1 MERMESVIQQT
12 IVDALGLSVAPSSI
26 AEDAPLFSPEAG
38 GGLGLDSL
46 NSLEI
51 LAALSDKFQ
60 SPLDTIEASDFY
72 SVSTLAA
79 YLRREVEEKE
89 QVSRLA

>member
-1 MERMESVIQQT
+1 MERLEDTIQQT
-12 IVDALGLSVAPSSI
+12 IVDALGLSIASKSI
-26 AEDAPLFSPEAG
+26 AEDAPLFGPEAG

-60 SPLDTIEASDFY
+60 SPLDNIEASDFY

-79 YLRREVEEKE
+79 YLRREIAEKE
-89 QVSRLA
+89 QAPRVG

>member
-1 MERMESVIQQT
+1 MERMEDEIQQT
-12 IVDALGLSVAPSSI
+12 IVDALGLSIAPSSI
-26 AEDAPLFSPEAG
+26 SEDAPLFGPEAG

-60 SPLDTIEASDFY
+60 SPLDNIEASDFY
-72 SVSTLAA
+72 SVSTLAT
-79 YLRREVEEKE
+79 YLRREVAEKE
-89 QVSRLA
+89 QVPRLG